1 MTTDIDN
8 PITDFSG
15 CHEGILEE
23 FTKLKMLPALL
34 GEPDTLEEAKQA
46 ADDLRR
52 FFKKVVKPHHDDE
65 EVELFKSVRDALKK
79 HPEKAM
85 AVHGYIARLVEEHR
99 YLEKT
104 WKRIDKTLK
113 KITKGKTADLDIAE
127 LTQFADDYLAHAEY
141 EEQYFLPLA
150 EDILSKHDKSKLGM
164 SLHIR
169 HLDIPAQ
176 NYI

>member
-1 MTTDIDN
+1 MSTNIDN

-23 FTKLKMLPALL
+23 FTKLKTLPMIL
-34 GEPDTLEEAKQA
+34 GEPDTLEDAKQA
-46 ADDLRR
+46 ANDLRR

-65 EVELFKSVRDALKK
+65 ELELFKSVRGALKK

-85 AVHGYIARLVEEHR
+85 AARGYIARLIEEHR

-104 WKRIDKTLK
+104 WKSIDKTLK
-113 KITKGKTADLDIAE
+113 KITKGKTADLDVVE
-127 LTQFADDYLAHAEY
+127 LEQFANDYLSHAEF

-150 EDILSKHDKSKLGM
+150 EEILSSQDKSKLGM